1 MAKPFG
7 NLSFE
12 EYTFDTATEKLVV
25 ALQAAMKIGGYTE
38 KSPGWRKLQRL
49 KKALKADKRYTFV
62 LLSKEKAAAEPLEKV
77 APEYDLSPLL
87 SEIVSNCLGVKLRKY
102 SSKNTSA
109 GYAVVTAICAG
120 SLEDLRIPP
129 GLGHIITEDLFKR
142 EVVER
147 CFLRDKRFSSVK
159 VMTVA
164 VKKSKKKKYCLATV
178 GVVYK

>member
-1 MAKPFG
+1 MTKPFG
-7 NLSFE
+7 NLSFD

-38 KSPGWRKLQRL
+38 KSPSWRKLQRL
-49 KKALKADKRYTFV
+49 KKALKKDKRYTFI
-62 LLSKEKAAAEPLEKV
+62 LLSKEKVASEPLEK
-77 APEYDLSPLL
+77 AGPEHDLSPLL
-87 SEIVSNCLGVKLRKY
+87 SEIVSHCLGVKLRKF

-109 GYAVVTAICAG
+109 GYGVVTVICAG
-120 SLEDLRIPP
+120 PLEDLCIGPD
-129 GLGHIITEDLFKR
+129 HTVTEDRFKS

-147 CFLRDKRFSSVK
+147 CFLQDKRFSSVR

-164 VKKSKKKKYCLATV
+164 VKKSKKKKYCLVTV